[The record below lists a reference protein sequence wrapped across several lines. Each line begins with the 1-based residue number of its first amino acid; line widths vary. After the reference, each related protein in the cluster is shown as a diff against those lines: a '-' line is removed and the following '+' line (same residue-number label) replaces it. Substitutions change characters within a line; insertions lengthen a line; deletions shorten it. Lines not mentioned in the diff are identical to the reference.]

1 MKILLKLAFSSL
13 LALPLTVN
21 AQQESFPEGTVPNE
35 HNLEGV
41 QWPRLD
47 AQGNT
52 YFRIHAPYAKKVQIS
67 FRGPMTREAD
77 GYWTYVSPKPETVG
91 FHYLSNHY

>member
-41 QWPRLD
+41 
-47 AQGNT
+47 
-52 YFRIHAPYAKKVQIS
+52 
-67 FRGPMTREAD
+67 
-77 GYWTYVSPKPETVG
+77 
-91 FHYLSNHY
+91 